1 MSTAAKKSE
10 QPAYIP
16 DREMVEEAERIR
28 GVYARRRRDIPS
40 GRYALAEPFTLY
52 STHEREAAMVAL
64 FRKAG
69 LSSLEGLRILDVG
82 CGRGELLRRF
92 MSFGAAPDL
101 LSGVDLVDEYVEA
114 ARKLAPHLQIS
125 CGSADRLPFTD
136 RCFDMVSQFTL
147 LTSVLDPEMK
157 QAIANEMARVM
168 KPGGWLLWYDF
179 SYNNPRN
186 PDVHGIGKAE
196 IRRLFPSFSMSARR
210 VTLAPPLGRM
220 VAPLSPLLY
229 HVLVRL
235 KFLCTHYICLLRKP
249 GEDSKNE

>member
-1 MSTAAKKSE
+1 MSTAAKESE
-10 QPAYIP
+10 QPAQLP
-16 DREMVEEAERIR
+16 GRERAEEAERIR
-28 GVYARRRRDIPS
+28 AVYARRRRDIPS

-52 STHEREAAMVAL
+52 STHERETAMVAL
-64 FRKAG
+64 FLKAG
-69 LSSLEGLRILDVG
+69 FRSLEGLRILDVG

-92 MSFGAAPDL
+92 MSFGTAPNL
-101 LSGVDLVDEYVEA
+101 LFGIDLVGEHVEA

-125 CGSADRLPFTD
+125 CGSADSLPFTD
-136 RCFDMVSQFTL
+136 GYFDMVSQSTL
-147 LTSVLDPEMK
+147 LTSVLDPKVK
-157 QAIANEMARVM
+157 QAIANEMARVT

-196 IRRLFPSFSMSARR
+196 IRRLFPGFAMSARR
-210 VTLAPPLGRM
+210 ITLAPPLGRM
-220 VAPLSPLLY
+220 VAPLSLLLY